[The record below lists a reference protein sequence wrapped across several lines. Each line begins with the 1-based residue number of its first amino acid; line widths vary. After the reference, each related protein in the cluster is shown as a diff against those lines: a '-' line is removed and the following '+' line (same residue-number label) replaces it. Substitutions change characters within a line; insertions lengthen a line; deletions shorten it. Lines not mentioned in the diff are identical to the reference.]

1 MKEWALKNLASL
13 ASVIGAVVW
22 ALIVILISFV
32 IGYGVKSTNGVLVLN
47 DLQDTSSYGL
57 ATWALILSIIGIV
70 PVAIRLLLGILTIDF
85 FARLFNLATIV
96 LNVISIVLLIVLSFG
111 LLGTSGMSVS
121 VLSIVGFYILI
132 LIGSSMFIAPIIKK

>member
-32 IGYGVKSTNGVLVLN
+32 IGYGVKSTNGVLVMN

-85 FARLFNLATIV
+85 FARLFNLATII